1 MRILDRGQALARHAC
16 QDVGL
21 SLMMTA
27 VPIART
33 LIGIPV
39 ASATFATG
47 WALQFA
53 AHAFF
58 PLPEGDGP
66 LQPELDE
73 ATADAI
79 EKFEREHKMPM
90 TGQMSDRLVR
100 ELGTMIGHPI
110 D

>member
-73 ATADAI
+73 ATA
-79 EKFEREHKMPM
+79 
-90 TGQMSDRLVR
+90 
-100 ELGTMIGHPI
+100 ELLS
-110 D
+110 